1 MKILSFIISLLL
13 IFSTSFLVAQDK
25 IFTPEESVG
34 LNPLLNPS
42 GYGQLQWITGQDDF
56 TYNDK
61 KLVMK
66 THAESNLTEVFFSLA
81 DLNNSLKAD
90 SFDTLAKIP
99 QTNWV
104 DATRMYFFVLN
115 KLFVFDV
122 SKKTMLKITEFPEKA
137 ANFSV
142 NLPLLNVAYTVD
154 NNLYVYEGQSHTKI
168 TTEPE
173 GVVCGQSVHRNEFGI
188 NGGIFWSP
196 DGNSIAFYRMDE
208 RMVASYPIVDTDK
221 RIAEVKN
228 ERYPMAGEKSHEV
241 TLGVYNLSS
250 KATIYLKTGEPAEQ
264 YLTSVTWHP
273 DNKIIYTGVLN
284 RDQNHLVMN
293 AYDALSG
300 EFTKM
305 LFEETDE
312 KYVEPQHPLLFVP
325 GQNNRFIWISQRDG
339 YSHLYLY
346 DTDGNLIKQLTQ
358 GEWIV
363 TDVHGFNSETGEVIF
378 IATKDSPIEQNIYK
392 TNLKSGKIERL
403 SSEKGMHRAILSKS
417 GKYVLD
423 IYSNRETPKT
433 ISLISTKT
441 NKLKVIKAEGNL
453 LKEYKLGLTSIFTV
467 KASDGTD
474 LYCRMIKPVD
484 FDPAKKY
491 PVIVY
496 VYGGPHAQMV
506 TESWLGGA
514 NNYLNYLAQKGYVV
528 FTMDNRGSANRG
540 KKFEQAIFRNLG
552 KVEIEDQLQGINY
565 LKSLDF
571 VDDKRIGVD
580 GWSYGGFLAMT
591 LKLQHP
597 EIFKVAVAG
606 GPVVDWKYYEV
617 MYGERYM
624 DTPQTN
630 PEGYANANLL
640 DQAKNLKGKLLL
652 IHGTSDNTV
661 VWQNSLTF
669 LKRCVDEGVLVDYF
683 VYPGY
688 GHNVRGKDRAHLIKK
703 ITTYFD
709 ENL

>member
-325 GQNNRFIWISQRDG
+325 GQNNRFIWMSHRDG

>member
-1 MKILSFIISLLL
+1 MKSLSFIISILL
-13 IFSTSFLVAQDK
+13 IFSTSILVAQDK

-42 GYGQLQWITGQDDF
+42 GYSQLQWITGQDDF
-56 TYNDK
+56 TYIDK

-66 THAESNLTEVFFSLA
+66 TNAESNLTEVLFSLA
-81 DLNNSLKAD
+81 DLNNSLKAN

-99 QTNWV
+99 QTNWI

-122 SKKTMLKITEFPEKA
+122 SKKTVLKITEFPENA

-142 NLPLLNVAYTVD
+142 NLPLLKVAYTID
-154 NNLYVYEGQSHTKI
+154 NNLYVYESQSHTKI

-250 KATIYLKTGEPAEQ
+250 KVTIYLKTGEPAEQ

-284 RDQNHLVMN
+284 RDQNHLVVN

-312 KYVEPQHPLLFVP
+312 KYVEPQHPLFFVP
-325 GQNNRFIWISQRDG
+325 GQNNRFIWMSQRDG
-339 YSHLYLY
+339 FSHLYLY
-346 DTDGNLIKQLTQ
+346 DTEGIQIKQLTQ

-363 TDVHGFNSETGEVIF
+363 TDFHGFNQETNEVFF
-378 IATKDSPIEQNIYK
+378 IATKESPIEQNIYK

-403 SSEKGMHRAILSKS
+403 SSDKGMHRAILSKS
-417 GKYVLD
+417 GKNVLD

-441 NKLKVIKAEGNL
+441 SKLNVIKAEGNL

-467 KASDGTD
+467 EASDGTD
-474 LYCRMIKPVD
+474 LYCRMIKPVV

-496 VYGGPHAQMV
+496 VYGGPHAQLV

-528 FTMDNRGSANRG
+528 FTMDSRGSANRG

-571 VDDKRIGVD
+571 IDSERIGVD
-580 GWSYGGFLAMT
+580 GWSYGGFLAMR

-669 LKRCVDEGVLVDYF
+669 LKRCVDEGVLIDYF